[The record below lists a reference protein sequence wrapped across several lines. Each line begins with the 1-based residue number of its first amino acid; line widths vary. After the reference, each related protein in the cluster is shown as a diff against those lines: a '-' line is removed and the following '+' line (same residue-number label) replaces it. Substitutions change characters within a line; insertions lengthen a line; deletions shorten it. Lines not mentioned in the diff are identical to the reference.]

1 MAGIPTKVRLYSAW
15 FCPYAQRAWMVINNL
30 GIKYNLIESL
40 EIDKTTQGYKK
51 NQRLLEINP
60 KGLVPTLEVFDDEPT
75 DPAQIVD
82 CNGKSPTIVVESIDV
97 MKYLFENTGRR
108 VNEKELEDADS
119 INKAVC
125 SPFYRCLIKQNKEE
139 QVEGWNDLLLGLQHF
154 CDNIKDD
161 NFYKS
166 DTPNIVDFTLF
177 PWAYRLYVLEEFR
190 GFKLDPELAWVKKY
204 FNWKQKMEQEVTG
217 VKDTL
222 PDKTDLLESY
232 ERYANASAKSL
243 VGDAVRAGKEAHDI

>member
-1 MAGIPTKVRLYSAW
+1 MAAMPAKIRLYSAW

-40 EIDKTTQGYKK
+40 EIDKTTHGYNK
-51 NQRLLEINP
+51 NKRLLEINP
-60 KGLVPTLEVFDDEPT
+60 KGLVPTLEVFESEPIDHSQT
-75 DPAQIVD
+75 IDSNGTPPA
-82 CNGKSPTIVVESIDV
+82 IVVESIDV
-97 MKYLFENTGRR
+97 MKYLFEHTGRR
-108 VNEKELEDADS
+108 VNEKELEDANA
-119 INKAVC
+119 INKTVC

-139 QVEGWNDLLLGLQHF
+139 QLGGWNDLLLGLESF
-154 CDNIKDD
+154 CDNIKSD
-161 NFYKS
+161 NFYK
-166 DTPNIVDFTLF
+166 DDAPNIVDFTLY
-177 PWAYRLYVLEEFR
+177 PWAFRLYVLKEFR
-190 GFKLDPELAWVKKY
+190 GFELDSDLPWVKKY
-204 FNWKQKMEQEVTG
+204 LKWKQKMEQEVTG